1 MSNDNSEQQHLLELT
16 RALLKSIDE
25 QDWETYT
32 RLCDPGLTAFEP
44 EANGHLVEGMP
55 FHKFYFELPNAG
67 RSRQSTISAPRVQ
80 LLGDNTALVTCVR
93 LVQVADADGSVKEK
107 AFSETRIWQRQ
118 NGTWQHIHFHRSN
131 A

>member
-1 MSNDNSEQQHLLELT
+1 MSNDTGEQQHLLELT
-16 RALLKSIDE
+16 RALLTSIDE

-32 RLCDPGLTAFEP
+32 RLCDPQLTAFEP
-44 EANGHLVEGMP
+44 ESSGHLVEGMP
-55 FHKFYFELPNAG
+55 FHKFYFELPSAG

-80 LLGDNTALVTCVR
+80 LLGDTALVTCVR
-93 LVQVADADGSVKEK
+93 LVQVAEANGTVEEK

-118 NGTWQHIHFHRSN
+118 DGTWKHIHFHRSN